1 MAQKLMSTKR
11 LQINKANANMV
22 IILAVA
28 AFVTIFSL
36 VASRALLNQRS
47 YQSRVIAEKKKALA
61 QLKANNEAA
70 EQLVNSYKAFIATP
84 DNIIGGLPTGTG
96 DRDGDNAKIVLD
108 ALPSKY
114 DYPAL
119 ISSIEKVLTSRNYTI
134 GSITGTDDELNQS
147 VAAETGGTQTVQP
160 VEMPFDV
167 TVTGNLDSAQG
178 LLDILQLSIRP
189 MNLQKVALNG
199 ADATLNIQVTVKS
212 YYQPQKKVNITLK
225 EVQ

>member
-1 MAQKLMSTKR
+1 MT
-11 LQINKANANMV
+11 V
-22 IILAVA
+22 
-28 AFVTIFSL
+28 FSL
-36 VASRALLNQRS
+36 VASRALLTQRG

-70 EQLVNSYKAFIATP
+70 DQLVNSYKAFISTP
-84 DNIIGGLPTGTG
+84 DNIIGGLPAGSG

-119 ISSIEKVLTSRNYTI
+119 ITSIEKVLTSRNYAI
-134 GSITGTDDELNQS
+134 DSITGTDDELNQS
-147 VAAETGGTQTVQP
+147 ATAEAGAAEQLQP
-160 VEMPFDV
+160 IEMPYDV
-167 TVTGNLDSAQG
+167 SVAGNLDSVQG
-178 LLDILQLSIRP
+178 LLDVLQLSIRP
-189 MNLQKVALNG
+189 MHLLKVSLSG
-199 ADATLNIQVTVKS
+199 ADADIKVQVSAKS